1 MKDLAIELRPM
12 RLEDVYSQKRV
23 ISELKERALKKNW
36 PLAMLFK
43 GPTGT
48 GKSTTAQIVA
58 MTINCKNLKNGDPCC
73 ECPSCKSIMEER
85 FDRDTL
91 VLDGSTLGLKDNI
104 VEFGN
109 IAEIAPSYD
118 KKRILIIEESDQ
130 LSDSAKNALHK
141 ILEKPRNHVHFILLS
156 MYSSGLPTSIQT
168 RCQTYNFKAFEIYE
182 IAMGL
187 KATMERLNLW
197 NDASIPDSF
206 KLEGLMTLA
215 SIANG
220 SFREAIQ
227 CLEKCLVTKS
237 YTKIEI
243 RENLGIVDT
252 STVIEILNKI
262 LNLDASVF
270 KDFEEIGFKT
280 FFDEAYSILTSAL
293 TLGVSGYVSNEYY
306 KDMYKALSIHSKAI
320 QLLATFDDIFIN
332 SKPYIR
338 KEYFYSKLL
347 SFFQKNN
354 VVTNIKPSND
364 TSEFNR
370 KQTILDAEFA
380 AQRVSSRNDSE
391 IPVRATRV
399 PRG

>member
-12 RLEDVYSQKRV
+12 RLDDVYYQKRI
-23 ISELKERALKKNW
+23 ISELKERASKNNW

-43 GPTGT
+43 GPSGT

-104 VEFGN
+104 IEFGN

-156 MYSSGLPTSIQT
+156 MYSTGLPTSIQT
-168 RCQTYNFKAFEIYE
+168 RCQTYNFKAFETYD

-197 NDASIPDSF
+197 NDTSIPDSF
-206 KLEGLMTLA
+206 KLEGLMTL
-215 SIANG
+215 SSVANG
-220 SFREAIQ
+220 SFREALQ
-227 CLEKCLVTKS
+227 YLEKCLVTKS
-237 YTKIEI
+237 YTKNEI

-252 STVIEILNKI
+252 TTVIEIINKI
-262 LNLDASVF
+262 LNLDVKVF
-270 KDFEEIGFKT
+270 KDFEDIGFKT
-280 FFDEAYSILTSAL
+280 FFDEAYSTLTSAL
-293 TLGVSGYVSNEYY
+293 TLGVSGFITNEYF
-306 KDMYKALSIHSKAI
+306 KDMYKALSIHPKAS
-320 QLLATFDDIFIN
+320 QLLSIFDEIFIN

-354 VVTNIKPSND
+354 VVTNVKPMND
-364 TSEFNR
+364 TTEFNR
-370 KQTILDAEFA
+370 KQAVLDAEFA
-380 AQRVSSRNDSE
+380 AQKVSGKNDPE
-391 IPVRATRV
+391 IPVRATRI